1 MQFNWHGWMYRLW
14 HHRSFKV
21 KHLTDPMQTPSNR
34 PDPDRPLRIGI
45 LSYRGNPH
53 CGGQGVYVR
62 HLSRALCELGHS
74 VDVISGQPYPVLE
87 NGARLHRLPSLDLYN
102 PEALFRTPTVRELC
116 NPINMLEWVGISTM
130 GFSEP
135 LTFGLRAYRLLKSH
149 SGYDILHDNQC
160 LSYGVWALARRM
172 PAVATIHHPITV
184 DRQLAVRAET
194 ALWKKAKHMRWY
206 SFIGMQKRVTPVF
219 RRIIT
224 VSNHARNDISR
235 EFRIPVDRFSVVPNG
250 IDTRMFH
257 PLPDVAREPG
267 RLIVTNSADIALKG
281 LHFLLRA
288 VAALAPSRPQL
299 RLVVVGMPKK
309 KSPIHKLIRELG
321 LGRRVHFTG
330 RIDQEAFVGHYAR
343 AWAAVVPSLYEGF
356 GLPAGEAMACGVPV
370 ISTTGGAL
378 PEVVGDAGM
387 LVPPGDHHALAQ
399 AIAAV
404 CDDPQRAEA
413 MGRAGYDRV
422 MAHFT
427 WTRAAQK
434 TVAVYRRTID
444 DYRRLSLPETSRR

>member
-1 MQFNWHGWMYRLW
+1 MR
-14 HHRSFKV
+14 KV
-21 KHLTDPMQTPSNR
+21 NPLPETSHIPPNGAAA
-34 PDPDRPLRIGI
+34 DRPLRIGI

-87 NGARLHRLPSLDLYN
+87 NGARLLRLPSLDLYN

-116 NPINMLEWVGISTM
+116 NPINMLEWIGISTM

-135 LTFGLRAYRLLKSH
+135 LTFGLRAYRRLRSH
-149 SGYDILHDNQC
+149 NGYDILHDNQC
-160 LSYGVWALARRM
+160 LSYGIWALARQM

-184 DRQLAVRAET
+184 DRDLAVRAET
-194 ALWKKAKHMRWY
+194 ALWKKAKHLRWY
-206 SFIGMQKRVTPVF
+206 SFIGMQKRVAPVF
-219 RRIIT
+219 KRIIT
-224 VSNHARNDISR
+224 VSNLGRDDISR
-235 EFRIPVDRFSVVPNG
+235 EFRIPVERFSVVPNG
-250 IDTRMFH
+250 IDTRLFH
-257 PLPDVAREPG
+257 PKPGVQREPG

-281 LHFLLRA
+281 LHILLH
-288 VAALAPSRPQL
+288 ALALLAPTRPDL

-309 KSPIHKLIRELG
+309 KSAILTLIRDLDLG
-321 LGRRVHFTG
+321 QRVQFTG
-330 RIDQEAFVGHYAR
+330 RIDQEDFVDHYAR

-378 PEVVGDAGM
+378 PEVVGDAGL
-387 LVPPGDHHALAQ
+387 LVPPGNPHALAK

-404 CDDPQRAEA
+404 CDNPQWAQSL
-413 MGRAGYDRV
+413 GRAGYERV

-427 WTRAAQK
+427 WARAAQN
-434 TVAVYRRTID
+434 TVSVYRRTIN
-444 DYRRLSLPETSRR
+444 DYRRLSLPGTARR

>member
-1 MQFNWHGWMYRLW
+1 MVML
-14 HHRSFKV
+14 
-21 KHLTDPMQTPSNR
+21 L
-34 PDPDRPLRIGI
+34 PDPNHPRLSGNDHERPLRIGM

-62 HLSRALCELGHS
+62 HLSHALCKLGHS
-74 VDVISGQPYPVLE
+74 VDVFAGQPYPVLE

-116 NPINMLEWVGISTM
+116 NPINMLEWLGISTM

-135 LTFGLRAYRLLKSH
+135 LSFGLRAYRRLKSH
-149 SGYDILHDNQC
+149 NGYDILHDNQS
-160 LSYGVWALARRM
+160 LSYGIWALARRM

-184 DRQLAVRAET
+184 DRDLAVRAET
-194 ALWKKAKHMRWY
+194 ALWKKAKQMRWY
-206 SFIGMQKRVTPVF
+206 SFIGMQKRVAHIF
-219 RRIIT
+219 KHLIT
-224 VSNHARNDISR
+224 VSSHARDDISQ
-235 EFRIPVDRFSVVPNG
+235 EFRIPAKRFSVVPNG
-250 IDTRMFH
+250 IDTEMFH
-257 PLPDVAREPG
+257 PLAGVEREPG
-267 RLIVTNSADIALKG
+267 RLIVTNSADIPLKG
-281 LHFLLRA
+281 LHILLRS
-288 VAALAPSRPQL
+288 VAALAPKRPNL

-309 KSPIHKLIRELG
+309 KSPIFQLIGELG
-321 LGRRVHFTG
+321 LGNRVHFTG
-330 RIDQEAFVGHYAR
+330 RIDQDAFVQQYAR

-378 PEVVGDAGM
+378 PEVVGKAGM
-387 LVPPGDHHALAQ
+387 LVPPGDHLALAG

-404 CDDPQRAEA
+404 CDDPQRAA
-413 MGRAGYDRV
+413 ALGRAGYARV

-427 WTRAAQK
+427 WTRAAEK

-444 DYRRLSLPETSRR
+444 DYRRLSLPESCPR